1 MIKLVI
7 SDMDG
12 TLIDKDEVLSDKA
25 INIARRLHD
34 QGILFTIATGR
45 VESMAEDYV
54 KRLGI
59 KIPYVACNGVTI
71 VQGDKVLQRN
81 TVPLKGLRPIV
92 EKADSMGMSLVYSID
107 GLEYVYKV
115 TPWIERQRV
124 QFDRYHRVRLPGEQ
138 EWESLLIDKLMVMD
152 DVREG
157 AIAILEAM
165 CMELPEAYGF
175 TRYTNK
181 SVEIV
186 SRKSTKA
193 SALKTLVEFL
203 DIDMSQVL
211 AIGDHQNDIEMIRE
225 AGIGAAVSNA
235 TDGLKKE
242 ADYVAS
248 GKCVVGVE
256 EIVERFCALEPVV
269 KSESM
274 PIFNRRS
281 L

>member
-12 TLIDKDEVLSDKA
+12 TLIDRDEILSHKA
-25 INIARRLHD
+25 IDIARRLHD

-54 KRLGI
+54 KKLGI
-59 KIPYVACNGVTI
+59 RIPYVACNGVTI

-81 TVPLKGLRPIV
+81 QVPLKGLRPIV
-92 EKADSMGMSLVYSID
+92 EKADSMGMSLVYSIN

-115 TPWIERQRV
+115 TPWVERQRE
-124 QFDRYHRVRLPGEQ
+124 QFDRYHRVHLPETQ
-138 EWESLLIDKLMVMD
+138 EWETLLIDKLMVMD

-157 AIAILEAM
+157 AIAVLEAM
-165 CMELPEAYGF
+165 CRELPEAYGF

-186 SRKSTKA
+186 SRQSTKA
-193 SALKTLVEFL
+193 SALKTLVELL
-203 DIDMSQVL
+203 DIDMDQVL

-242 ADYVAS
+242 ADYIAS
-248 GKCVVGVE
+248 GKCVDGVA
-256 EIVERFCALEPVV
+256 EIVERFCPMASLKKAWVN
-269 KSESM
+269 S
-274 PIFNRRS
+274 PI
-281 L
+281 